1 MPTTDPIRAYKR
13 IRIGHQMSEE
23 KNANSTSSASSLKQ
37 SQPMEPNTLL
47 ASDLLTKSEI
57 ALLQQSKKSIT
68 DFVQKELPARLK
80 ARQQDYM
87 LHKD

>member
-1 MPTTDPIRAYKR
+1 
-13 IRIGHQMSEE
+13 
-23 KNANSTSSASSLKQ
+23 
-37 SQPMEPNTLL
+37 MEPNTLL